1 MEQTQ
6 EFRLGPSRHP
16 RRQWSNALGWGALR
30 VTDRYFGSHEF
41 RGRKEAVQ
49 TSSER
54 SFGLVFAVVFAVVG
68 LFNLHGAGSYWP
80 YWLGAAAL
88 FVLLA
93 LAAPRVLAPPDR
105 LWAKFGLLLHR
116 MHQPRHPGDPVL
128 RLHHADRISDAAHRK
143 RPTTPPFRSGH
154 AELLDCS
161 RYRRYPVVQQPV
173 LRGSDDRIPARVRCI
188 PPVRKKF
195 WLLPI
200 FIVMAMFGG
209 LIVLTQGSA
218 VAPFIYTIF

>member
-1 MEQTQ
+1 MEQPQ
-6 EFRLGPSRHP
+6 DSALGPSRHP

-68 LFNLHGAGSYWP
+68 LLNLHGAGSYWP
-80 YWLGAAAL
+80 HWLGAAAL

-93 LAAPRVLAPPDR
+93 LAAPGLLAPPNR

-116 MHQPRHPGDPVL
+116 IISPVILAILFYGCITPIGYLMRLTGKDPLHL
-128 RLHHADRISDAAHRK
+128 RCEADTQSYWIVRD
-143 RPTTPPFRSGH
+143 T
-154 AELLDCS
+154 
-161 RYRRYPVVQQPV
+161 
-173 LRGSDDRIPARVRCI
+173 DDIPS
-188 PPVRKKF
+188 F
-195 WLLPI
+195 NNQ
-200 FIVMAMFGG
+200 F
-209 LIVLTQGSA
+209 
-218 VAPFIYTIF
+218 